1 MGPAGDR
8 CMTTSARPRIP
19 RPGGGR
25 STPWRPTPGGRSRR
39 PATGSKRVGPPWVPP
54 AADAPGR
61 TKRSGAAS
69 GFGAVARGPTELCP
83 RCGTVASLGE
93 GFCRQCGLPLAPR
106 GGIAT
111 YLRSLPNPWFSLVHF
126 AALTVAIVAL
136 LLGDTSLHLCGVS
149 ILVLVGASLRL
160 HHRTSPQYR
169 VMRRRA
175 EVRRRIRGARISVAV
190 PVDGGPGRTVTIRST
205 VLRVPHL
212 PHDEV
217 LVRADSP

>member
-1 MGPAGDR
+1 M
-8 CMTTSARPRIP
+8 
-19 RPGGGR
+19 
-25 STPWRPTPGGRSRR
+25 
-39 PATGSKRVGPPWVPP
+39 RV
-54 AADAPGR
+54 
-61 TKRSGAAS
+61 AAS
-69 GFGAVARGPTELCP
+69 AA
-83 RCGTVASLGE
+83 
-93 GFCRQCGLPLAPR
+93 

-111 YLRSLPNPWFSLVHF
+111 YLRSLPNPWFSLVHV
-126 AALTVAIVAL
+126 AALAVAIVAL

-217 LVRADSP
+217 LVRADSPFSTHLLRSDLMSLRPRRSGESFAVLLETARMEVRVLLIDPSYLSWARGNPLASRAVRREPPVDIGPGVAILEHAPNRERATRGRYRGG